1 VALLADGRPQ
11 GAAKILSIMIERK
24 AANWGPV
31 YPAAQVLLAR
41 ADQHMGDT
49 ADARKTYEQF
59 FAFWKDADPDI
70 PILRQARAEYARLK

>member
-1 VALLADGRPQ
+1 MALLSDGHPE
-11 GAAKILSIMIERK
+11 GAAKILSVMVERK

-41 ADQHMGDT
+41 AYAQMGDT
-49 ADARKTYEQF
+49 AGARKTYEQF

-70 PILRQARAEYARLK
+70 PILQRARREYARLK